1 MSQMKEPDGE
11 HGSDKRG
18 GGKPGGEE
26 QGSAEQGAWMFA
38 DAIPLEGA
46 THWLSRDEARHATGA
61 RRLRPG
67 DPLTLFDGRGAV
79 AQATLGHAR
88 RDDGALEVRVGPVRR
103 EPRQGRHVTVAS
115 AVPKGDRLATLMEG
129 IGPLGIAEFIPIR
142 AERSVVPW
150 SDQLAQRCRRVLVEC
165 AKQSH
170 SAWVT
175 ALPQHGA
182 PAEDIAR
189 VVTSATSAGK
199 RALLA
204 DRAGEPLHAA
214 ARAIDP
220 SNQVIVI
227 IGPEG
232 GFSERERGAAIAAGA
247 MPVSLGPAILRIE
260 LAATVAAALLRLD

>member
-1 MSQMKEPDGE
+1 MSQMKERHDG
-11 HGSDKRG
+11 
-18 GGKPGGEE
+18 PGRDE
-26 QGSAEQGAWMFA
+26 QGRDQEGSAEHGAWMFA
-38 DAIPLEGA
+38 EAIPAEGA

-67 DPLTLFDGRGAV
+67 DPLTIFDGCGAV
-79 AQATLGHAR
+79 AQATLGHMR
-88 RDDGALEVRVGPVRR
+88 RDDGALEVRVGPLRR

-129 IGPLGIAEFIPIR
+129 IGPLGVSEYIPIR

-150 SDQLAQRCRRVLVEC
+150 SEHLAQRCGRILLEC

-175 ALPQHGA
+175 RLPKHGA
-182 PAEDIAR
+182 PADDAESVAR
-189 VVTSATSAGK
+189 STVAAGA
-199 RALLA
+199 ALLIA
-204 DRAGEPLHAA
+204 DRAGEPLRDVSRALDA
-214 ARAIDP
+214 ARHVA
-220 SNQVIVI
+220 VL

-232 GFSERERGAAIAAGA
+232 GFSERERSAAIAAGA
-247 MPVSLGPAILRIE
+247 TPVSLGPAILRIE